1 MLVLTLYTAVR
12 YHTHTH
18 THTHP
23 VCPNARSGRLYGTV
37 ALLIF
42 FREYCEP
49 ADIITQHPSLKV
61 ISLRYTKAET
71 SNL

>member
-1 MLVLTLYTAVR
+1 MHPMLLLTLYTAVR
-12 YHTHTH
+12 YH

-37 ALLIF
+37 AHLIF
-42 FREYCEP
+42 FPEYCEP
-49 ADIITQHPSLKV
+49 AVIITQHPSLKV